1 MFNFETH
8 LTVKCNLDEV
18 GDFSAICSAIGA
30 KAISVIL
37 SKCNDSANKI
47 EGILNEIFVQLDYDV
62 DFTT

>member
-1 MFNFETH
+1 MVNYMCIESILF
-8 LTVKCNLDEV
+8 
-18 GDFSAICSAIGA
+18 GDVP
-30 KAISVIL
+30 KDDISGIL